1 MRHRKKKGRLGRRT
15 SWRKATL
22 KSLANDLFTYQRIE
36 TTMAKAKAL
45 RGYAEPLITL
55 AKKNPGSVTARRR
68 AFRKLCDKSVVKSL
82 FEELAP
88 LYRDVPGGY
97 TRIMALGNRK
107 GDGAQM
113 AIMELTK
120 RTVSDVELLGA
131 EKKKKEKP
139 KKRTAEKKEEAKK
152 AVKKPGKKAE
162 EKKEE
167 EAEKKAH
174 AAPEVDFDE
183 KEKRAIVDIEREK
196 AKTEQK
202 KITKKG
208 GFFRR
213 FQRKSMG

>member
-22 KSLANDLFTYQRIE
+22 KSLANDLFQYQRIE

-45 RGYAEPLITL
+45 RSYAEPLITL
-55 AKKNPGSVTARRR
+55 AKKNPESISARRQ

-82 FEELAP
+82 FDELAP
-88 LYRDVPGGY
+88 LYKDVPGGY
-97 TRIMALGNRK
+97 TRIMALGTRK

-120 RTVSDVELLGA
+120 RTISDEELLRQA
-131 EKKKKEKP
+131 KKKEKP
-139 KKRTAEKKEEAKK
+139 KKKTAEVKEAKKGKKKEAKKKEE
-152 AVKKPGKKAE
+152 VT
-162 EKKEE
+162 EE
-167 EAEKKAH
+167 EKAH

-183 KEKRAIVDIEREK
+183 KEKHAIIDIEREK

-213 FQRKSMG
+213 FQRKSMDNR